1 MPDLEERL
9 ASCFS
14 VVFPD
19 LNADEIK
26 RASNTSVAT
35 WDSLATVTLISLIEE
50 EFKLSLP
57 PDDFEY
63 LVSFDLTADCLKRR
77 TGNGS

>member
-9 ASCFS
+9 AGCFA
-14 VVFPD
+14 VVFPE
-19 LNADEIK
+19 LGAEEIK
-26 RASNTSVAT
+26 RASNSSVAT

-50 EFKLSLP
+50 EFKMSLP
-57 PDDFEY
+57 PEDFEY

-77 TGNGS
+77 TANGS

>member
-9 ASCFS
+9 ASCFA
-14 VVFPD
+14 VAFPD
-19 LNADEIK
+19 LDAAEIK

-50 EFKLSLP
+50 EFKVSLP
-57 PDDFEY
+57 PEDFEY
-63 LVSFDLTADCLKRR
+63 LVSFDLTADCVKRR

>member
-1 MPDLEERL
+1 MPELEDRL
-9 ASCFS
+9 ASCFA

-19 LNADEIK
+19 LSAAEIR

-50 EFKLSLP
+50 EFTISLP

-77 TGNGS
+77 TVNGS